1 MTTPTQEAVEAACR
15 AYEEAMWKNG
25 GSYPRNKYMEAA
37 LTAAFALRP
46 AGDAGEVA
54 VKALEWN
61 DNNIGVSYA
70 DTPFGRYRATNSGWW
85 FGADHLTYAPSKEA
99 AKSAAQA
106 DYDRRIRSA
115 LAAPVRS
122 PDAGVKEAGR
132 KLAKAVWG
140 IDFVE
145 PPQPPE
151 QEAVRVTD
159 EAVRAVKEIKTLVV
173 AAFNNPRLAKSTLNS
188 VEHKLEALATALA
201 SAKPEGWRLVPV
213 EPTDAMLKAAASVN
227 FENEDERG
235 MACNLWHV
243 MLAAA
248 PAEEVKL

>member
-1 MTTPTQEAVEAACR
+1 MTTPTPEALEAACL
-15 AYEEAMWKNG
+15 AYEEAMWKDS
-25 GSYPRNKYMEAA
+25 GSSYRNKYMEAA
-37 LTAAFALRP
+37 LTAALALRP

-54 VKALEWN
+54 VKALEWEPYPNPVFAGPDVAIAHVEFRCFYQVQRDPHAPGFMAYLTPQYGTLFWESKGHN
-61 DNNIGVSYA
+61 DI
-70 DTPFGRYRATNSGWW
+70 
-85 FGADHLTYAPSKEA
+85 EA
-99 AKSAAQA
+99 AKAAAQA

-188 VEHKLEALATALA
+188 VAHKLEALATALA

-213 EPTDAMLKAAASVN
+213 EPTDAMLKEIGRA
-227 FENEDERG
+227 
-235 MACNLWHV
+235 HV
-243 MLAAA
+243 
-248 PAEEVKL
+248 